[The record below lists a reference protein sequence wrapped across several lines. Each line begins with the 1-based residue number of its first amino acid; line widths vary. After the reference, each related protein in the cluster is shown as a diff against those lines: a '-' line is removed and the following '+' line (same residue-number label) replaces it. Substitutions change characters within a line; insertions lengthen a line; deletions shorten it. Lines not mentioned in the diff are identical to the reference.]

1 MGSIRKNRITF
12 KKGICHAICQLFKK
26 LKRVLASI
34 RNSKINGS
42 VLLFKAIYLGTEIVS
57 CCLMQRMAR
66 MKKLLKCYA
75 EWSLNQQPMRPKA
88 EQAIDSKTM
97 RARGIIVL
105 VKSTQLI
112 KNIETKQLQLAKR
125 DSASIVLVFKAGT
138 FRYQWAITY
147 SLVVAQAIRTQ
158 H

>member
-42 VLLFKAIYLGTEIVS
+42 VLLFKAIYLGIEIVS

-66 MKKLLKCYA
+66 MD
-75 EWSLNQQPMRPKA
+75 M
-88 EQAIDSKTM
+88 D
-97 RARGIIVL
+97 
-105 VKSTQLI
+105 
-112 KNIETKQLQLAKR
+112 
-125 DSASIVLVFKAGT
+125 
-138 FRYQWAITY
+138 
-147 SLVVAQAIRTQ
+147 
-158 H
+158 